1 MGTFDLFHIGHVK
14 LLKKCRELGDKVIVG
29 LNSDEFIEKYKG
41 KKPVMSY
48 FEREQIIE
56 ELGLADQIIKNDQS
70 GGDARKIISTSG
82 ANLIV
87 VGSDWARK
95 DYIGQIGVTWDWL
108 DAHKTGICYLT
119 YTEDISSTEIKRRLL

>member
-1 MGTFDLFHIGHVK
+1 
-14 LLKKCRELGDKVIVG
+14 
-29 LNSDEFIEKYKG
+29 
-41 KKPVMSY
+41 MSY

-95 DYIGQIGVTWDWL
+95 DYVGQIGVTWDWL
-108 DAHKTGICYLT
+108 DAHKIGICYLT